1 MFTVSRPPGILEDL
15 PLVSRLISWPSG
27 TLVPLPG
34 GVNIFIAA
42 VEHLNKLPKQ
52 CSIVPGMAETMNS
65 GNLYINI
72 THCDELD
79 SEWALKEDA
88 SCVHIL
94 ALLLIGVRPWASY
107 LTSSR
112 EPWLSDL

>member
-1 MFTVSRPPGILEDL
+1 MFTVSRLPGILEDL

-34 GVNIFIAA
+34 GVNIFVAA

-94 ALLLIGVRPWASY
+94 ALLLIGVGPRENYYSTGGLAS
-107 LTSSR
+107 
-112 EPWLSDL
+112 